1 MAKKEK
7 GGIQCLLFQNP
18 LCHSMNSLFEPS
30 TKPFF
35 GLPSPSFPVK
45 IKPQIFTGRGC
56 RAGNLLH
63 RLGKVGR
70 SLHPSKPR
78 RLAGHHPENVVKN
91 MLREEQHWAE
101 HLLQLPADITQPS
114 PGADLELEGIVPPE
128 DFLLLKRLYLYGET
142 YEEVCQD
149 LGIKKSA
156 LAMRVKRIKE
166 QFRKNYMEIEKN
178 FSSNSEQT
186 APTRHNTNRGGS
198 KK

>member
-7 GGIQCLLFQNP
+7 GGIQCHAIQNP

-45 IKPQIFTGRGC
+45 ITPDIH
-56 RAGNLLH
+56 RAEDAVQETFSIAWESGTF
-63 RLGKVGR
+63 
-70 SLHPSKPR
+70 SPPSNP
-78 RLAGHHPENVVKN
+78 AGWLVITLKNVVKTCSGKSSTGQN
-91 MLREEQHWAE
+91 TCFNCQLISRSP
-101 HLLQLPADITQPS
+101 LQVLIWS
-114 PGADLELEGIVPPE
+114 WKVSVPPE

>member
-1 MAKKEK
+1 MSAIPKSSLSFYEQLVRTQHKT
-7 GGIQCLLFQNP
+7 LL
-18 LCHSMNSLFEPS
+18 
-30 TKPFF
+30 
-35 GLPSPSFPVK
+35 
-45 IKPQIFTGRGC
+45 
-56 RAGNLLH
+56 
-63 RLGKVGR
+63 
-70 SLHPSKPR
+70 
-78 RLAGHHPENVVKN
+78 RLAVTLLSRKNKTPDIHRAEDAVQETFSIAWEKWDVLSTHPNPAGWLVITLKNVVKN